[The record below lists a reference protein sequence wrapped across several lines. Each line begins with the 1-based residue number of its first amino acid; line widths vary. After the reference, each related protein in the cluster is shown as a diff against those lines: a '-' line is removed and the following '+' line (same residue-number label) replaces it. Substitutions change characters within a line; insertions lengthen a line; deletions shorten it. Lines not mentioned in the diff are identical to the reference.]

1 MKDSQKLFLTVTTM
15 TTAILVSSE
24 PIFARGGG
32 GANIT
37 NSPGYQRRLHESRQ
51 QLLQPDVQ
59 AAIKALQKANNLE
72 PDFTTQMQSSTSSIT
87 FGTYEKPYAKDSP
100 WNIRPVN
107 PVLSSIGTPASFW
120 QPAAGP
126 AWGLPAGPM
135 YLALPTDPPMVLHPW
150 NIPDAVIN
158 EPDGGPVQSVTIPH
172 WPANVFGYDG
182 AIGDGWADI
191 VDPANN
197 IVYSLFGLSNADG
210 TWRIGLYG
218 WTKLNGRGW
227 GDPAHFYTGAR
238 ATGITVWGGYI
249 RTKEINDGDVMYRHA
264 LTMSM
269 PPESLAA
276 DPPYVFPATSADYDA
291 GANTGSIPEGALMM
305 LPSDFDVSSLGMK
318 CLQKV
323 ARTLQTYGGYV
334 TDKNMGTPYRIEV
347 ESGPQAEAEWC
358 KGDNLDYTYWDIE
371 KIRDAMRMVKSTS
384 GWVDIDGNPVN
395 RSPDGLPILSLRGPW
410 DIQGPATTTV
420 KYQTLSQS
428 VRFGPTGDTPV
439 TVRNTSTKIPGWK
452 ILWEQ
457 YVAGDPYRLTVH
469 ATGDAKMELHIVT
482 GPNNEHVFDTG
493 PLGDGQSTI
502 FNWPSGGYDW
512 LIPELTSGV
521 NVASSSV
528 SIELVKVINH

>member
-1 MKDSQKLFLTVTTM
+1 MTVY
-15 TTAILVSSE
+15 
-24 PIFARGGG
+24 
-32 GANIT
+32 
-37 NSPGYQRRLHESRQ
+37 GY
-51 QLLQPDVQ
+51 V
-59 AAIKALQKANNLE
+59 E
-72 PDFTTQMQSSTSSIT
+72 PD
-87 FGTYEKPYAKDSP
+87 
-100 WNIRPVN
+100 N
-107 PVLSSIGTPASFW
+107 PE
-120 QPAAGP
+120 
-126 AWGLPAGPM
+126 GLIN
-135 YLALPTDPPMVLHPW
+135 D
-150 NIPDAVIN
+150 PDAGTI
-158 EPDGGPVQSVTIPH
+158 PSLTIPH
-172 WPANVFGYDG
+172 WPAGVFGYE
-182 AIGDGWADI
+182 GDGWADI

-197 IVYSLFGLSNADG
+197 IIYSLFALSNHHG
-210 TWRIGLYG
+210 TWRVGLWG

-227 GDPAHFYTGAR
+227 GDPAHFYQGGR
-238 ATGITVWGGYI
+238 ATGIPILGGYI
-249 RTKEINDGDVMYRHA
+249 RQKEINDGDIMYRHA

-276 DPPYVFPATSADYDA
+276 NPAYVFPATSADWDA

-347 ESGPQAEAEWC
+347 ENGPESESKWC
-358 KGDNLDYTYWDIE
+358 KTGETSDSAYDDIN
-371 KIRDAMRMVKSTS
+371 KIREAMRMVATTS

-410 DIQGPATTTV
+410 DIQGAATTTV

-452 ILWEQ
+452 MLWEQ

-502 FNWPSGGYDW
+502 FNWPSGGHDW